1 MPKKSEFIKL
11 MEKGEVDDSYNK
23 RGDTVASPRSSS
35 RVGKEKTN
43 KKGEQHQ
50 QEFTRMIKKMFSE
63 IDAQLKVE
71 PKGIRINDDTL
82 NNIINKKDKKKLN

>member
-11 MEKGEVDDSYNK
+11 MEKGEVDDSYNM

-50 QEFTRMIKKMFSE
+50 QEFTEFIKKMLGSL
-63 IDAQLKVE
+63 DAQLEVE
-71 PKGIRINDDTL
+71 PNADRINSLLD
-82 NNIINKKDKKKLN
+82 KKDKKKLN